1 MKRLICLVLAAAL
14 LCGCSFFER
23 EVSQDFWAMDTYM
36 NVKLWG
42 DGAEEAAAELQ
53 QMINEL
59 STTWSAAS
67 ERSLLGMLN
76 AGVDVTLTPEQQE
89 ILNRAEELSAW
100 TGGAF
105 NPKMRSVSRAWG
117 FYNQAYRVPTAEAVA
132 SALQEQQWDLGAVM
146 KGYAGQQ
153 AAEYLKTTSVERGI
167 LSLGGNIQTYGQKE
181 NGEPWRI
188 AIQNP
193 NGGDAL
199 GTLSVYGTMSV
210 VTSGSYQRCF
220 SVDGV
225 NYHHILD
232 PKTGYPADS
241 GLVSVTVICD
251 DGMIADALSTAL
263 FVMGLEQGSRFWR
276 EEGGFEAVFVLMD
289 GSIYATAGAALA
301 DCEYEVIA
309 GEN

>member
-14 LCGCSFFER
+14 LCGCSFWER
-23 EVSQDFWAMDTYM
+23 EISQDFFAMDTYM
-36 NVKLWG
+36 NIKLWG
-42 DGAEEAAAELQ
+42 NGAEEAALELQ

-76 AGVDVTLTPEQQE
+76 AGVDVSLTAEQQQ
-89 ILNRAEELSAW
+89 ILDRAEALSAW

-105 NPKMRSVSRAWG
+105 EPKLRSVSRAWG
-117 FYNQAYRVPTAEAVA
+117 FYNQAYRVPEAQAVA
-132 SALQEQQWDLGAVM
+132 DALQQRQWDLGGVM
-146 KGYAGQQ
+146 KGYAGQM
-153 AAEYLKTTSVERGI
+153 AAEFLKTTQVERGI
-167 LSLGGNIQTYGQKE
+167 LSLGGNIQTYGEKE

-193 NGGDAL
+193 RGGDPI

-232 PKTGYPADS
+232 PKTGYPAES

-251 DGMIADALSTAL
+251 DGMTADALSTAL
-263 FVMGLEQGSRFWR
+263 FVMGLEQGSRFWQ
-276 EEGGFEAVFVLMD
+276 EKGGFEAVFVLTD
-289 GSIYATAGAALA
+289 GSIYATAGALLT
-301 DCEYEVIA
+301 DCEFEVIH